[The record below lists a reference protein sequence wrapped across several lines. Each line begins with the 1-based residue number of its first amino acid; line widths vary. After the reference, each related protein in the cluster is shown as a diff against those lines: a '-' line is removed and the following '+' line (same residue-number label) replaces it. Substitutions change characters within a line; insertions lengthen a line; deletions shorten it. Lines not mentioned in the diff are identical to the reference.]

1 MHGEEQQKSTRIIQR
16 YIDTALCTHTQNL
29 YYWFAKMVDDA
40 ALKQNQFRSSS
51 VKFVRIENA
60 RAYSMQRKHIFER
73 KADKRLCSDAYL
85 LSLEFKS
92 EP

>member
-1 MHGEEQQKSTRIIQR
+1 
-16 YIDTALCTHTQNL
+16 
-29 YYWFAKMVDDA
+29 MVDDA

-73 KADKRLCSDAYL
+73 KADKRLCSIRVL
-85 LSLEFKS
+85 TF
-92 EP
+92 